1 MSYVVDWFK
10 WTRVVLVASLHSA
23 HEQTRGRWL
32 ARAAQLSQD
41 FTFHSKLSIC
51 QYLSGES
58 LRFQIKLRV
67 ALDSAKGILYVHT
80 KAKPPV
86 FHGDIKTRN
95 ILTDSELTAKV
106 ADFEL
111 LRPAPILGD
120 YGVGPNYVSTD
131 VRGTPIS
138 WFPSYFL
145 AEEPWCMD

>member
-1 MSYVVDWFK
+1 MDNRMCNIITLYNSEEADN
-10 WTRVVLVASLHSA
+10 
-23 HEQTRGRWL
+23 
-32 ARAAQLSQD
+32 
-41 FTFHSKLSIC
+41 
-51 QYLSGES
+51 LSGES

-131 VRGTPIS
+131 VRGTPIRHK
-138 WFPSYFL
+138 L
-145 AEEPWCMD
+145 ARRGGKMGRL